1 MAYSRA
7 CANSWVK
14 VEVRLDGDFQEDAN
28 HLHLKREAERVEFCD
43 RSLRQDLVAAI
54 EADQVLDLLCHRE
67 MPPAR
72 RQIGDARHSR
82 EGNNA
87 AVFGPDAELALS
99 LERRS
104 CHRLRYV
111 AGASRRGKQKPR
123 ARVRAVDGRHTDGLP
138 GGPSAVVRNQ
148 NAMWASAIKRC
159 DQQRIRRDIVVIRGR
174 PRSILEPR
182 GRSPVD
188 TLEGKE

>member
-99 LERRS
+99 LERRAW
-104 CHRLRYV
+104 HLTRMWRPPGAV
-111 AGASRRGKQKPR
+111 ASSPSR
-123 ARVRAVDGRHTDGLP
+123 ARVRRRFPRAGRWDGHLATPLGDEY
-138 GGPSAVVRNQ
+138 S
-148 NAMWASAIKRC
+148 RC
-159 DQQRIRRDIVVIRGR
+159 N
-174 PRSILEPR
+174 RSIGMFPIGLREATSAATNAVCRRLVDYRGDEP
-182 GRSPVD
+182 
-188 TLEGKE
+188 

>member
-1 MAYSRA
+1 M
-7 CANSWVK
+7 
-14 VEVRLDGDFQEDAN
+14 
-28 HLHLKREAERVEFCD
+28 
-43 RSLRQDLVAAI
+43 
-54 EADQVLDLLCHRE
+54 LDLLRRRE
-67 MPPAR
+67 MPPAGR
-72 RQIGDARHSR
+72 KVGDARHVG
-82 EGNNA
+82 EGNKA
-87 AVFGPDAELALS
+87 AVVETDAELARA